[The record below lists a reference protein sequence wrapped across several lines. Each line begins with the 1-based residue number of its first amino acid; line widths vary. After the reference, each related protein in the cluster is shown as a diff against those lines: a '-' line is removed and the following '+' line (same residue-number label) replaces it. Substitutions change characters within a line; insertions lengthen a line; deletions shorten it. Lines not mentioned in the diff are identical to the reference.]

1 MSTRAKPAKKEATPE
16 RAPLALVGV
25 VEDKPVQALQ
35 TPATT
40 PTPATLLQ
48 MAVAQGADLDRLEK
62 LMALQER
69 WEANEARKAFVE
81 AMVSFKAGEDLQIG
95 KNKHVK
101 FESRGGFTEYDH
113 AELSDCVA
121 VILPALARHGI
132 SHSWTF
138 RQDEKGCTVGCVLTH
153 RLGHSSEPVTMTAGA
168 DDSGGKNKIQAI
180 SSTKTYLERY
190 TLLAA
195 TGLATGGIALPG
207 PSDDDD
213 GRGTEPRDD
222 DPPMSEAEKAERRRL
237 QCLDAAKRHSKAVDL
252 IQDCIGKFDVSEDTN
267 QLYTVAE
274 AWNEI
279 PEIDQMALWLA
290 PSKGGVLTTHERDV
304 IKTKLP
310 KMEPEH
316 E

>member
-1 MSTRAKPAKKEATPE
+1 MTARSKAIKQKPEPE
-16 RAPLALVGV
+16 RAPLALEGI
-25 VEDKPVQALQ
+25 VEDKPAQALQ
-35 TPATT
+35 APATT

-48 MAVAQGADLDRLEK
+48 MAVAQGADLERLEK

-81 AMVSFKAGEDLQIG
+81 AMVAFKAGEDLQIG

-132 SHSWTF
+132 SHAWTF

-153 RLGHSSEPVTMTAGA
+153 RLGHSSEAVTMTAGA

-180 SSTKTYLERY
+180 ASTKTYLERY

-195 TGLATGGIALPG
+195 CGLATGGIALPG

-213 GRGTEPRDD
+213 GRSAEERDD
-222 DPPMSEAEKAERRRL
+222 QPPMSEAEKAERRRL
-237 QCLDAAKRHSKAVDL
+237 QCLDAAKRHAKAVDQ
-252 IQDCIGKFDVSEDTN
+252 IQDCIGKFDVSGDPN
-267 QLYTVAE
+267 QLYKVAE

-290 PSKGGVLTTHERDV
+290 PTKGGVLTTHEREV
-304 IKTKLP
+304 IKTQLP
-310 KMEPEH
+310 RMEPEH